1 MPTLPGLSQPCT
13 AGFPVIHVRDAWSIC
28 GVFGATAFFR
38 VWRFTHARSTT
49 QTTLPRL
56 PCGQLDALTSPY
68 SGHQKTIGLAG
79 LSSTGF
85 TEVPGLTSLSRTVG
99 NGFAFQPSIDV
110 CRTAPKQSHGHQRRS
125 ALPAVRET
133 FGPPNAALLLPRP
146 DGPNEIASSRRPV
159 AWPPSA
165 LALPCSLR
173 GVTLSDRR
181 PWLGSD
187 PWKVDVCRE
196 DGITRPAALRSFPR
210 TVWTPFFGIWLNL
223 ELSL

>member
-1 MPTLPGLSQPCT
+1 MAFHPCT
-13 AGFPVIHVRDAWSIC
+13 VHYSDHPPPSALRA
-28 GVFGATAFFR
+28 
-38 VWRFTHARSTT
+38 ARRANVSV
-49 QTTLPRL
+49 LRSSEDNR
-56 PCGQLDALTSPY
+56 PCGPFIHRVHRSARPY
-68 SGHQKTIGLAG
+68 IAFANRRQRLCVYLKKTNCRKATKQGH
-79 LSSTGF
+79 
-85 TEVPGLTSLSRTVG
+85 R
-99 NGFAFQPSIDV
+99 
-110 CRTAPKQSHGHQRRS
+110 HQRRS